1 MNILLINGGKAY
13 GPSQGRL
20 NQSLHTHAR
29 DTLAALGHQTQETVI
44 DDGYDVPAEIEK
56 FLWMDAVIWQM
67 PGWWMGEPWI
77 VKEYVDHVF
86 SAGFGK
92 LFASD
97 GRHRTGDFFDGAG
110 VDAVYLHFHKA
121 NEFLGM
127 KPLPTYIC
135 NDVVKNPQ
143 IARFLADYTTHLQR
157 LFPA

>member
-1 MNILLINGGKAY
+1 ML
-13 GPSQGRL
+13 
-20 NQSLHTHAR
+20 SLTWNA
-29 DTLAALGHQTQETVI
+29 
-44 DDGYDVPAEIEK
+44 PIEA
-56 FLWMDAVIWQM
+56 FTR
-67 PGWWMGEPWI
+67 P
-77 VKEYVDHVF
+77 
-86 SAGFGK
+86 
-92 LFASD
+92 
-97 GRHRTGDFFDGAG
+97 GDFFDGAG